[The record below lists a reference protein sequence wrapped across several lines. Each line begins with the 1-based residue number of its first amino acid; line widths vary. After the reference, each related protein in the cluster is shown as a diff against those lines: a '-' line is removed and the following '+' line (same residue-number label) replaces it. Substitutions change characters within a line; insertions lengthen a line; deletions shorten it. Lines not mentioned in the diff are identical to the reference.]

1 MSFMGKLRDHE
12 FKSSYHKLNDDVA
25 KEFYLPCMRNA
36 SVYKRISGYFGST
49 IYIIAWS
56 ALKEFISNNG
66 HMQLLCSPY
75 LTGEDAE
82 AIREG
87 KAALTDEVLAKSF
100 QKELSELM
108 EQENV
113 SSAAKLFACLIANK
127 IIEIKLV
134 IARDDKRKDPNIE
147 RLYHDKA
154 GIFIDRDGDSVAFRG
169 SINETFKGLSDNGN
183 IESVDVFQSWDGG
196 KDAQRSNEILA
207 GFDRVWN
214 GGYDVLE
221 IHDLPE
227 TAAKY
232 IRDKTADYHW
242 EQLLDEVKVVVNK
255 AEKWRPNKS
264 SDVIKLKDH
273 QVDALEGWEQADYRA
288 IYQGCTGCGKTVIA
302 ISAIRHEIERGKKVL
317 VLVPSKELLAN
328 WDKEIRRIITDIN
341 INIFLCGDGNNAWK
355 NNGNLSLWTSPSGSI
370 NNIVIAIMDTT
381 AKPEF
386 ISAVN
391 DGEHLFVV
399 ADEVHNMGSPT
410 HRRIFALNYGSA
422 LGLSATPERFGDP
435 EGTQSIIDYFGAVLQ
450 PPYTLQTALREGVLT
465 KYFYYPKRV
474 VLTPDE
480 QADWD
485 ELTKRISKRFAMSHG
500 SVDAKKSED
509 AFLQH
514 MMIERARILKKAA
527 NKVTTAIDILRKNY
541 KEGQKWLVYCED
553 KTQLQTV
560 LTAIRNEGIDA
571 YAYYADM
578 SGDREGTLSYF
589 AENGGV
595 IVSIKCLDEGVDIPS
610 TTHAL
615 ILASSK
621 NPREFIQRRGRIL
634 RKSDGKNLSFLYDA
648 IVVPHES
655 SVQEDKSL
663 SIVVSE
669 LGRAIEFGESSI
681 SSACI
686 TDLKVIALRF
696 GVNYNELINEG
707 YEEDEE

>member
-1 MSFMGKLRDHE
+1 
-12 FKSSYHKLNDDVA
+12 
-25 KEFYLPCMRNA
+25 
-36 SVYKRISGYFGST
+36 
-49 IYIIAWS
+49 
-56 ALKEFISNNG
+56 
-66 HMQLLCSPY
+66 
-75 LTGEDAE
+75 
-82 AIREG
+82 
-87 KAALTDEVLAKSF
+87 
-100 QKELSELM
+100 
-108 EQENV
+108 
-113 SSAAKLFACLIANK
+113 
-127 IIEIKLV
+127 
-134 IARDDKRKDPNIE
+134 
-147 RLYHDKA
+147 
-154 GIFIDRDGDSVAFRG
+154 
-169 SINETFKGLSDNGN
+169 
-183 IESVDVFQSWDGG
+183 
-196 KDAQRSNEILA
+196 
-207 GFDRVWN
+207 
-214 GGYDVLE
+214 
-221 IHDLPE
+221 
-227 TAAKY
+227 
-232 IRDKTADYHW
+232 
-242 EQLLDEVKVVVNK
+242 
-255 AEKWRPNKS
+255 
-264 SDVIKLKDH
+264 
-273 QVDALEGWEQADYRA
+273 
-288 IYQGCTGCGKTVIA
+288 
-302 ISAIRHEIERGKKVL
+302 
-317 VLVPSKELLAN
+317 
-328 WDKEIRRIITDIN
+328 
-341 INIFLCGDGNNAWK
+341 
-355 NNGNLSLWTSPSGSI
+355 
-370 NNIVIAIMDTT
+370 MDTA

-399 ADEVHNMGSPT
+399 ADEVHNMGSHT

-485 ELTKRISKRFAMSHG
+485 ELTKKISKRFAMSHG
-500 SVDAKKSED
+500 SGDVKKSED

-686 TDLKVIALRF
+686 TDLKVIPLF
-696 GVNYNELINEG
+696 LIPPQKAG
-707 YEEDEE
+707 YFCVKLQND

>member
-1 MSFMGKLRDHE
+1 MSFMESLRRYE

-25 KEFYLPCMRNA
+25 KDFYLPCMRTA
-36 SVYKRISGYFGST
+36 TVYKRISGYFGST
-49 IYIIAWS
+49 VYLLAWS
-56 ALKEFISNNG
+56 ALKDFINNNG

-75 LTGEDAE
+75 LTEEDSI
-82 AIREG
+82 AIQEG
-87 KAALTDEVLAKSF
+87 KAALTDELLAQAF
-100 QKELSELM
+100 QRELSDMM
-108 EQENV
+108 EQENL
-113 SSAAKLFACLIANK
+113 SSAAKLLACLIANK
-127 IIEIKLV
+127 IVEIKLV
-134 IARDDKRKDPNIE
+134 IARDGRKKDPNIE

-154 GIFIDRDGDSVAFRG
+154 GIFLDQDGNAVSFRG

-183 IESVDVFQSWDGG
+183 IESIDVFQSWDGG
-196 KDAQRSNEILA
+196 KDALRSNEILA

-214 GGYDVLE
+214 GDYDVLE

-232 IRDKTADYHW
+232 VRDKSSGYRW
-242 EQLLDEVKVVVNK
+242 EELLDEVKVVVSK
-255 AEKWRPNKS
+255 AEKWRPNKK
-264 SDVIKLKDH
+264 SDIIKLKDH
-273 QVDALEGWEQADYRA
+273 QVDALESWEQANYRA

-328 WDKEIRRIITDIN
+328 WDKEIRRIITDIDVN
-341 INIFLCGDGNNAWK
+341 VFLCGDGNNAWK
-355 NNGNLSLWTSPSGSI
+355 NNGNLSLWTAPNETV
-370 NNIVIAIMDTT
+370 NNIVIAIMDTA
-381 AKPEF
+381 AKADF
-386 ISAVN
+386 IASVN

-410 HRRIFALNYGSA
+410 HRRIFKLKYGSVF
-422 LGLSATPERFGDP
+422 GLSATPERFGDP
-435 EGTQSIIDYFGAVLQ
+435 EGTQAIIDYFGNVLQ
-450 PPYTLQTALREGVLT
+450 PPYTLQKALHDGVLT
-465 KYFYYPKRV
+465 NYFYYPKRV
-474 VLTPDE
+474 VLTQAE
-480 QADWD
+480 QEDWD
-485 ELTKRISKRFAMSHG
+485 ELTKKISKRFAMSN
-500 SVDAKKSED
+500 SSADAKRSDD

-514 MMIERARILKKAA
+514 MMIERARILKKAV
-527 NKVTTAIDILRKNY
+527 NKVTTAISILKQHY
-541 KEGQKWLVYCED
+541 QEGQKWLVYCED
-553 KTQLQTV
+553 ITQLQTV
-560 LTAIRNEGIDA
+560 LQAIRKEGIDA

-578 SGDREGTLSYF
+578 PGDREDTLNYF

-634 RKSDGKNLSFLYDA
+634 RKSKGKNLSFLYDA

-655 SVQEDKSL
+655 SMQADKSL
-663 SIVVSE
+663 AIVVSE

-686 TDLKVIALRF
+686 TDLKVLALRF
-696 GVNYNELINEG
+696 GVNYNDLINEG
-707 YEEDEE
+707 YEDDEE

>member
-1 MSFMGKLRDHE
+1 MSLMSFLRDYE
-12 FKSSYHKLNDDVA
+12 LKSSYHKLNDDIA
-25 KEFYLPCMRNA
+25 KEFYLPCMRSA

-56 ALKEFISNNG
+56 ALKEFINNGG

-75 LTGEDAE
+75 LTEEDAE
-82 AIREG
+82 AIHKG
-87 KAALTDEVLAKSF
+87 KLALNDEVLSHSF

-113 SSAAKLFACLIANK
+113 SSAAKLFACLIANN

-134 IARDDKRKDPNIE
+134 IARDDKRKEPNIE

-154 GIFIDRDGDSVAFRG
+154 GIFIDQNDDSVAFRG

-183 IESVDVFQSWDGG
+183 IESIDVFQSWDGG
-196 KDAQRSNEILA
+196 KDAQRALDILD
-207 GFDRVWN
+207 GFNRVWK
-214 GGYDVLE
+214 GEYDVLE

-242 EQLLDEVKVVVNK
+242 EQLLDEVKVIVNK

-264 SDVIKLKDH
+264 SDIIKLKNH
-273 QVDALEGWEQADYRA
+273 QVDALEGWKRANYRA

-317 VLVPSKELLAN
+317 VLVPSKELLVN
-328 WDKEIRRIITDIN
+328 WDKEIRRILSDVK
-341 INIFLCGDGNNAWK
+341 INIFLCGDGNSAWK
-355 NNGNLSLWTSPSGSI
+355 NKGNLSLWTSPNGSV
-370 NNIVIAIMDTT
+370 NNIVIAIMDTA

-386 ISAVN
+386 ISSIN

-410 HRRIFALNYGSA
+410 HRRIFALKSGSA

-435 EGTQSIIDYFGAVLQ
+435 EGTQSIINYFGSVLQ
-450 PPYTLQTALREGVLT
+450 PPYTLRTALSEGVLT
-465 KYFYYPKRV
+465 KYFYYPKPV
-474 VLTPDE
+474 ALTPNE

-485 ELTKRISKRFAMSHG
+485 ELTKKIRKRFAMSHG
-500 SVDAKKSED
+500 SGEAKKSED
-509 AFLQH
+509 GFLQH
-514 MMIERARILKKAA
+514 MMIERARIIKKAA
-527 NKVTTAIDILRKNY
+527 NKVTTAVEILRKNY
-541 KEGQKWLVYCED
+541 NYGQKWLVYCED

-560 LTAIRNEGIDA
+560 LSAIRKEGIDA

-578 SGDREGTLSYF
+578 PGDREATLNYF

-634 RKSDGKNLSFLYDA
+634 RKSNGKNLSFLYDA

-655 SVQEDKSL
+655 SAQEDKSL

-669 LGRAIEFGESSI
+669 LGRAIEFGESSL

-696 GVNYNELINEG
+696 GVNYNELVNEG

>member
-12 FKSSYHKLNDDVA
+12 FKSSYHKLNDDIA

-56 ALKEFISNNG
+56 ALKEFINNNG

-75 LTGEDAE
+75 LTEEDAE

-134 IARDDKRKDPNIE
+134 IARDDKRQDPNIE

-154 GIFIDRDGDSVAFRG
+154 GIFIDRDGNSVAFRG

-196 KDAQRSNEILA
+196 KDAQRSKEILA

-227 TAAKY
+227 TTAKY
-232 IRDKTADYHW
+232 IRDKAADYHW

-264 SDVIKLKDH
+264 SDIIKLKDH
-273 QVDALEGWEQADYRA
+273 QVDALEGWECAEYRA

-302 ISAIRHEIERGKKVL
+302 ISAIRHELERGKKIL

-328 WDKEIRRIITDIN
+328 WNKEIRRIITDIN

-355 NNGNLSLWTSPSGSI
+355 NNGNLSLWTSPSASV
-370 NNIVIAIMDTT
+370 NNIVVAIMDTA

-391 DGEHLFVV
+391 DGEHLFIV
-399 ADEVHNMGSPT
+399 ADEVHNMGAPLIAEFS
-410 HRRIFALNYGSA
+410 H
-422 LGLSATPERFGDP
+422 
-435 EGTQSIIDYFGAVLQ
+435 
-450 PPYTLQTALREGVLT
+450 LT
-465 KYFYYPKRV
+465 MAPHLVY
-474 VLTPDE
+474 
-480 QADWD
+480 Q
-485 ELTKRISKRFAMSHG
+485 
-500 SVDAKKSED
+500 
-509 AFLQH
+509 QH
-514 MMIERARILKKAA
+514 QNDLAILKGH
-527 NKVTTAIDILRKNY
+527 N
-541 KEGQKWLVYCED
+541 
-553 KTQLQTV
+553 
-560 LTAIRNEGIDA
+560 
-571 YAYYADM
+571 
-578 SGDREGTLSYF
+578 
-589 AENGGV
+589 
-595 IVSIKCLDEGVDIPS
+595 PS
-610 TTHAL
+610 
-615 ILASSK
+615 
-621 NPREFIQRRGRIL
+621 
-634 RKSDGKNLSFLYDA
+634 
-648 IVVPHES
+648 
-655 SVQEDKSL
+655 
-663 SIVVSE
+663 
-669 LGRAIEFGESSI
+669 
-681 SSACI
+681 
-686 TDLKVIALRF
+686 
-696 GVNYNELINEG
+696 
-707 YEEDEE
+707 

>member
-1 MSFMGKLRDHE
+1 MSFMRKLKEHE

-25 KEFYLPCMRNA
+25 KDFYLPCMRSA
-36 SVYKRISGYFGST
+36 CVYKRISGYFGST

-56 ALKEFISNNG
+56 ALKEFINNNG
-66 HMQLLCSPY
+66 RIQVLCSPY
-75 LTGEDAE
+75 LTAEDAD

-87 KAALTDEVLAKSF
+87 KAALTDEVLAQSF
-100 QKELSELM
+100 QRELSEMM
-108 EQENV
+108 EQENL
-113 SSAAKLFACLIANK
+113 SSAAKLLACLIADK
-127 IIEIKLV
+127 IVEIKLV
-134 IARDDKRKDPNIE
+134 IARDGKRKDPNIE

-154 GIFIDRDGDSVAFRG
+154 GIFIDQDENAVAFRG

-183 IESVDVFQSWDGG
+183 IESIDVFQSWDGG
-196 KDAQRSNEILA
+196 KDAQRTSEILA

-221 IHDLPE
+221 IHELPE

-232 IRDKTADYHW
+232 IRDKAADYHW
-242 EQLLDEVKVVVNK
+242 QQLLDEVKVTVNK
-255 AEKWRPNKS
+255 AERWRPNKS
-264 SDVIKLKDH
+264 SDIIKLKEH
-273 QVDALEGWEQADYRA
+273 QADALEGWANAGYHA

-302 ISAIRHEIERGKKVL
+302 ISAIRHEVERGKKVL

-328 WDKEIRRIITDIN
+328 WAKEIRRIITDIEVN
-341 INIFLCGDGNNAWK
+341 VFLCGDGNNAWK
-355 NNGNLSLWTSPSGSI
+355 NNGNLSLWTSPSSSA
-370 NNIVIAIMDTT
+370 NNIIIAIMDTA
-381 AKPEF
+381 AKTEF
-386 ISAVN
+386 IRAVN
-391 DGEHLFVV
+391 DGDHLFVV

-410 HRRIFALNYGSA
+410 HRRIFALAYGSA

-435 EGTQSIIDYFGAVLQ
+435 DGTQAIIDYFGSVLQ

-474 VLTPDE
+474 ALTLEE
-480 QADWD
+480 QERWD
-485 ELTKRISKRFAMSHG
+485 ELTKKISKRLAMSHG
-500 SVDAKKSED
+500 SGEATKRDD

-527 NKVTTAIDILRKNY
+527 NKVTTAIEILRKNY
-541 KEGQKWLVYCED
+541 KDGQKWLVYCED
-553 KTQLQTV
+553 KTQLETV
-560 LTAIRNEGIDA
+560 LTAIRGEGIDA

-578 SGDREGTLSYF
+578 SGDREGTLNYF

-595 IVSIKCLDEGVDIPS
+595 VVSIKCLDEGVDIPS

-648 IVVPHES
+648 IVVPNES
-655 SVQEDKSL
+655 SALEDKSL

-686 TDLKVIALRF
+686 TDLKVIALKF
-696 GVNYNELINEG
+696 GVDYSQLINEG

>member
-1 MSFMGKLRDHE
+1 MGKLREYE

-36 SVYKRISGYFGST
+36 SIYKRISGYFGST

-56 ALKEFISNNG
+56 ALKEFINNNG

-75 LTGEDAE
+75 LTEEDAD

-100 QKELSELM
+100 KKELSELM
-108 EQENV
+108 EQDSI

-127 IIEIKLV
+127 TIEIKLV
-134 IARDDKRKDPNIE
+134 IARDNKRKDPNIE

-154 GIFIDRDGDSVAFRG
+154 GIFIDQDGDSVAFRG

-196 KDAQRSNEILA
+196 KDAQRSKGILV

-214 GGYDVLE
+214 GEYDVLE

-242 EQLLDEVKVVVNK
+242 EQLLDEVKVVVDK
-255 AEKWRPNKS
+255 AQKWRPNKS
-264 SDVIKLKDH
+264 SDIIKLKDH
-273 QVDALEGWEQADYRA
+273 QVDALEGWKNADYRA

-317 VLVPSKELLAN
+317 VLVPSKELLAHWN
-328 WDKEIRRIITDIN
+328 KEIRRIITDIN
-341 INIFLCGDGNNAWK
+341 INVFLCGDGNIAWK
-355 NNGNLSLWTSPSGSI
+355 NNGNLSLWTSPSGSV
-370 NNIVIAIMDTT
+370 NNIIIAIMDTA

-386 ISAVN
+386 IRSVN

-410 HRRIFALNYGSA
+410 HRRIFALKYGSA

-450 PPYTLQTALREGVLT
+450 PPYTLQKALREGVLT
-465 KYFYYPKRV
+465 EYFYYPKRV
-474 VLTPDE
+474 ELTQDE

-485 ELTKRISKRFAMSHG
+485 ELTKKISKRFAMSHG
-500 SVDAKKSED
+500 SGDTKKGDD
-509 AFLQH
+509 AFLHH

-527 NKVTTAIDILRKNY
+527 NKVTIAIDILRKNY

-553 KTQLQTV
+553 IAQLQTV

-578 SGDREGTLSYF
+578 LGDRESTLSYF

-634 RKSDGKNLSFLYDA
+634 RKSSGKNLSFLYDA

-655 SVQEDKSL
+655 SAQEDKSL

-669 LGRAIEFGESSI
+669 LGRAIEFGKSSL

-686 TDLKVIALRF
+686 TDLKVIALKF
-696 GVNYNELINEG
+696 GVNYNELVNEG

>member
-1 MSFMGKLRDHE
+1 MNSRGFFDDANMSACVVDGISTP
-12 FKSSYHKLNDDVA
+12 SS
-25 KEFYLPCMRNA
+25 
-36 SVYKRISGYFGST
+36 
-49 IYIIAWS
+49 
-56 ALKEFISNNG
+56 
-66 HMQLLCSPY
+66 
-75 LTGEDAE
+75 
-82 AIREG
+82 
-87 KAALTDEVLAKSF
+87 
-100 QKELSELM
+100 
-108 EQENV
+108 
-113 SSAAKLFACLIANK
+113 
-127 IIEIKLV
+127 
-134 IARDDKRKDPNIE
+134 
-147 RLYHDKA
+147 
-154 GIFIDRDGDSVAFRG
+154 
-169 SINETFKGLSDNGN
+169 NGN

-196 KDAQRSNEILA
+196 KDAQRSHEILA

-214 GGYDVLE
+214 GDYDVLE

-232 IRDKTADYHW
+232 IRDKAADYHW

-255 AEKWRPNKS
+255 AEKWRPNKA
-264 SDVIKLKDH
+264 SDIIKLKDH
-273 QVDALEGWEQADYRA
+273 QVDALEGWEHADYRA

-328 WDKEIRRIITDIN
+328 WDKEIRRIITDID

-355 NNGNLSLWTSPSGSI
+355 NNGNLSLWTSPSGAV
-370 NNIVIAIMDTT
+370 NNIVIAIMDTA

-485 ELTKRISKRFAMSHG
+485 ELTKKISKRFAISHG
-500 SVDAKKSED
+500 SRDAKKSED

-527 NKVTTAIDILRKNY
+527 NKVSTAIDVLRRNY
-541 KEGQKWLVYCED
+541 KNGQKWLVYCED

-578 SGDREGTLSYF
+578 PGDREDSLNYF

-595 IVSIKCLDEGVDIPS
+595 IVSIKCLSDSPLNVSLMDPRNA
-610 TTHAL
+610 TAL
-615 ILASSK
+615 PL
-621 NPREFIQRRGRIL
+621 
-634 RKSDGKNLSFLYDA
+634 
-648 IVVPHES
+648 
-655 SVQEDKSL
+655 
-663 SIVVSE
+663 
-669 LGRAIEFGESSI
+669 
-681 SSACI
+681 
-686 TDLKVIALRF
+686 
-696 GVNYNELINEG
+696 
-707 YEEDEE
+707 

>member
-56 ALKEFISNNG
+56 ALKEFINNNG

-75 LTGEDAE
+75 LTEEDAE

-108 EQENV
+108 GQENV

-134 IARDDKRKDPNIE
+134 IARDNKRKDPNIE

-154 GIFIDRDGDSVAFRG
+154 GIFIDQDGDSVAFRG

-196 KDAQRSNEILA
+196 KDAQRSKEILA

-214 GGYDVLE
+214 GEYDVLE

-227 TAAKY
+227 TAVKY
-232 IRDKTADYHW
+232 IRDKAADYHW
-242 EQLLDEVKVVVNK
+242 KQLLDEVKVVVDK
-255 AEKWRPNKS
+255 AQKWRPNKS
-264 SDVIKLKDH
+264 SDIIKLKDH
-273 QVDALEGWEQADYRA
+273 QVDALEGWKRADYRA

-328 WDKEIRRIITDIN
+328 WYKEIRRIITDIN

-355 NNGNLSLWTSPSGSI
+355 NNGNLSFWTSPSGSV
-370 NNIVIAIMDTT
+370 NNIVIAIMDTA

-386 ISAVN
+386 IRAVN

-450 PPYTLQTALREGVLT
+450 PPYTLQKALREGVLT
-465 KYFYYPKRV
+465 EYFYYPKRV
-474 VLTPDE
+474 ELTQDE

-485 ELTKRISKRFAMSHG
+485 ELTKRISKHFVMSHG
-500 SVDAKKSED
+500 SGDAKKSED
-509 AFLQH
+509 AFLHH
-514 MMIERARILKKAA
+514 MMIERARILKKAT
-527 NKVTTAIDILRKNY
+527 NKVTIAIDILRKNY

-553 KTQLQTV
+553 ITQLQTV

-571 YAYYADM
+571 YVYYADM
-578 SGDREGTLSYF
+578 SGDRKSTLSYF

-634 RKSDGKNLSFLYDA
+634 RKSNGKNLSFLYDA

-655 SVQEDKSL
+655 SAQEDKSL

-669 LGRAIEFGESSI
+669 LGRAIEFGESSL

-686 TDLKVIALRF
+686 TDLKVIALKF
-696 GVNYNELINEG
+696 GVNYNKLINEG

>member
-1 MSFMGKLRDHE
+1 MGKLRDHE

-56 ALKEFISNNG
+56 ALKEFINNNG

-75 LTGEDAE
+75 LTKEDAE

-108 EQENV
+108 GQENV

-134 IARDDKRKDPNIE
+134 IAKDNKRKDPNIE

-196 KDAQRSNEILA
+196 KDAQRSKEILA

-214 GGYDVLE
+214 GEYDVLE

-227 TAAKY
+227 TAVKY
-232 IRDKTADYHW
+232 IRDKAADFHW
-242 EQLLDEVKVVVNK
+242 KQLLDEVKVVVDK
-255 AEKWRPNKS
+255 AQKWRPNKS
-264 SDVIKLKDH
+264 SDIIKLKDH
-273 QVDALEGWEQADYRA
+273 QVDALEGWKCADYRA

-328 WDKEIRRIITDIN
+328 WYKEIRRIITDIN

-355 NNGNLSLWTSPSGSI
+355 NNGNLSLWTSPSGSV
-370 NNIVIAIMDTT
+370 NNIVIAIMDTA

-410 HRRIFALNYGSA
+410 HRRIFSLNYGSA

-450 PPYTLQTALREGVLT
+450 PPYTLQKALREGVLT
-465 KYFYYPKRV
+465 EYFYYPKRV
-474 VLTPDE
+474 ELTQDE

-485 ELTKRISKRFAMSHG
+485 ELTKRISKYFAMSHG
-500 SVDAKKSED
+500 SGDAKKSED
-509 AFLQH
+509 AFLHH
-514 MMIERARILKKAA
+514 MMIERARILKKAT
-527 NKVTTAIDILRKNY
+527 NKVTIAIDILRKNY

-553 KTQLQTV
+553 INQLQTV

-578 SGDREGTLSYF
+578 SGDRKSTLRYF

-634 RKSDGKNLSFLYDA
+634 RKSNGKNLSFLYDA

-655 SVQEDKSL
+655 SAQEDKSL

-669 LGRAIEFGESSI
+669 LGRAIEFGESSL

-686 TDLKVIALRF
+686 TDLKVIALKF
-696 GVNYNELINEG
+696 GVNYNELLNEG